1 MEEARAAMKFAPS
14 GLQQMVRAPHAGP
27 LRKVLRYTAPFMS
40 FTSLPITTARAAA
53 FQGMGMMPPAFT
65 RADGE
70 QRALGARMITTI
82 TTAAT

>member
-1 MEEARAAMKFAPS
+1 MEQARAAMKFAPS

-40 FTSLPITTARAAA
+40 YASLPFINACATAV
-53 FQGMGMMPPAFT
+53 QGMGMMMRALFT
-65 RADGE
+65 RAM
-70 QRALGARMITTI
+70 GARMITTI